1 MDSERDTALRVAYF
15 TYDVEG
21 ARFESLAAFG
31 SSSGDL
37 TLKIGPIS
45 SRTILRYAAAFAI
58 VALFTGLAEYIY
70 QLSHLLRLS
79 ALFLAAVLVV
89 AYWLGA
95 GPAYFAAFTAF
106 LAFNFYILGGRTPLS
121 FASWESILTLGVFF
135 FTAMLTGSLTGRLRD
150 EAQKAMVRART
161 TQILFDAT
169 RDFSATPDE
178 AFIHER
184 LAHHLAAA
192 AGGGALVLTGA
203 ATFASPAGL
212 AVSEDLRRRA
222 LALGEVDSA
231 AGAVTTFAEGWSLR
245 PLYADGVSLGVAAW
259 RPPAGG
265 KHAAEAQTL
274 LAILADAGAAAVARA
289 HLAAAKSNAEA
300 RARTEELRNALLSS
314 ISHDLRTPLAAI
326 MASASSLQE
335 FGETFDAATRRD
347 LTATIQEESERMNAF
362 VANLLNM
369 TKLEAGALAV
379 TRIRFG
385 VQEVVDRTMRR
396 QQLAHRRTVVEAAPF
411 AELEASGDPVLFEQA
426 LGNVVEN
433 AIRYSPAGSTVRI
446 ACERADGEAV
456 VRVTDEGPGVPGE
469 DIGRIFDKFYRSPS
483 VAATAGTGLGL
494 SIARGFME
502 AMGGAVTA
510 ANRPK
515 PERGLAVTLKLGLA
529 PQ

>member
-1 MDSERDTALRVAYF
+1 V
-15 TYDVEG
+15 
-21 ARFESLAAFG
+21 
-31 SSSGDL
+31 
-37 TLKIGPIS
+37 TLKIAPIS
-45 SRTILRYAAAFAI
+45 SRTIWRYAATFVI
-58 VALFTGLAEYIY
+58 VALSTGVAEIVYRF
-70 QLSHLLRLS
+70 SHLLRLS
-79 ALFLAAVLVV
+79 SVFLAGVLVT
-89 AYWLGA
+89 AFWLGS
-95 GPAYFAAFTAF
+95 GPAYFASVIAF

-121 FASWESILTLGVFF
+121 FTSWESILTLAMFF
-135 FTAMLTGSLTGRLRD
+135 IVAMLTGSLTGRVRD
-150 EAQKAMVRART
+150 EAQKAMTRARA
-161 TQILFDAT
+161 TQALFDAT
-169 RDFSATPDE
+169 RDFSASPDE
-178 AFIHER
+178 NFIHER
-184 LAHHLAAA
+184 LAYHLAAA
-192 AGGGALVLTGA
+192 ARSGALVVTQQG
-203 ATFASPAGL
+203 TFASPDGL
-212 AVSEDLRRRA
+212 EPPPGLLSRA
-222 LALGEVDSA
+222 LALAGEEGV
-231 AGAVTTFAEGWSLR
+231 GGVVTTLADGWSLR
-245 PLYADGVSLGVAAW
+245 PLHADGVSLGVAAW
-259 RPPAGG
+259 RPHAGG
-265 KHAAEAQTL
+265 QLAADEQTL

-289 HLAAAKSNAEA
+289 RLAAAKSNAEA

-335 FGETFDAATRRD
+335 FGETFDLATRRD

-379 TRIRFG
+379 TRTRFG

-396 QQLAHRRTVVEAAPF
+396 QQLTHRRTVLEAAPF

-446 ACERADGEAV
+446 ACERADDEAV
-456 VRVTDEGPGVPGE
+456 VRVTDEGPGVPSE

-502 AMGGAVTA
+502 AMGGVVTA

-515 PERGLAVTLKLGLA
+515 PERGLAVTLRLGLA